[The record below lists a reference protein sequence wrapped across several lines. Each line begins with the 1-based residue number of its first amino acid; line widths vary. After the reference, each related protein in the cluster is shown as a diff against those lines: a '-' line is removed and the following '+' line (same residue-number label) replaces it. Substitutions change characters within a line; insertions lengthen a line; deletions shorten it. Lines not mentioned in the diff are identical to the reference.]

1 MFGSP
6 VNRIRITGYW
16 ASRSLTREPSLG
28 VSARMREYGGYL
40 VFLGVTFAID
50 FAFWFTKLRT
60 WVRVRLLGLEGEG
73 FEDVLER
80 SMRDFAKD
88 SFGVEMAD
96 NAFVG

>member
-16 ASRSLTREPSLG
+16 ASRSLTREPSLS
-28 VSARMREYGGYL
+28 VSGRLREYGGYL

-50 FAFWFTKLRT
+50 FAFWLTKFKA
-60 WVRVRLLGLEGEG
+60 WVRIKLLGLKGEG

-88 SFGVEMAD
+88 NFGVEMSDTVFA
-96 NAFVG
+96 G